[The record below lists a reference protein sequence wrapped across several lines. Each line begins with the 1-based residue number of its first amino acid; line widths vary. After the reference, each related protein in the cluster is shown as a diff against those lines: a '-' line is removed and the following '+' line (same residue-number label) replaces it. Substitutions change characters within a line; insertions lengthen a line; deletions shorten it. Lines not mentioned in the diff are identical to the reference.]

1 VRRARY
7 VYKTTTRKK
16 EERASSSSSVSS
28 DEEEEEEEIE
38 RSALARFVS
47 LLRASPS
54 LFDENISQSQK
65 KSGFERKKSDSS
77 SSRVPFTYILYIR
90 SARTFQRQREE

>member
-28 DEEEEEEEIE
+28 DEEEEEEEEIE

-65 KSGFERKKSDSS
+65 KKTDLNAKKK
-77 SSRVPFTYILYIR
+77 
-90 SARTFQRQREE
+90 

>member
-16 EERASSSSSVSS
+16 EERASSSSSSDE
-28 DEEEEEEEIE
+28 DEEEEIG

-65 KSGFERKKSDSS
+65 KKR
-77 SSRVPFTYILYIR
+77 I
-90 SARTFQRQREE
+90 

>member
-16 EERASSSSSVSS
+16 EERASSSSSSDE
-28 DEEEEEEEIE
+28 DEEEEIG

-54 LFDENISQSQK
+54 FDENISQSQK
-65 KSGFERKKSDSS
+65 KKR
-77 SSRVPFTYILYIR
+77 I
-90 SARTFQRQREE
+90 